1 MRVNENLSKN
11 GIGVEVSEFSL
22 SDLTAENIDFLRA
35 KWVEYGLIVFPKLPL
50 SHDEF
55 KDFALSFG
63 EFGDDPFISSLPDY
77 PNIAEIKRSA
87 KEKATPFGG
96 TWHSDWSFMKKPP
109 SATLLHS
116 KIIPPVGGNTL
127 FANTEKAF
135 AALPDEMKDK
145 LRNLKVIH
153 SAKIP
158 YADDGFYAL
167 EKEERSMK
175 ILPSKEAKA
184 TFSHPMIKIH
194 PETKKECLFINPV
207 YAINIEDFSED
218 ESQELLWELYE
229 HMIQDQFIYEHIWNE
244 NMLIMWDNRTVMHQ
258 ATGGYDGY
266 DRLLHRI
273 TLAAL

>member
-1 MRVNENLSKN
+1 MRLSENLSKN
-11 GIGVEVSEFSL
+11 GIGVEVSDFSL
-22 SDLTAENIDFLRA
+22 SDLTEENISFLRS

-63 EFGDDPFISSLPDY
+63 NFGDDPFISSLPDY

-87 KEKATPFGG
+87 NEKATPFGG

-127 FANTEKAF
+127 FANTEKSF
-135 AALPDEMKDK
+135 AALPEKMKNK

-207 YAINIEDFSED
+207 YTINIESFSED

-229 HMIQDQFIYEHIWNE
+229 HMTQDKFVYEHVWNE
-244 NMLIMWDNRTVMHQ
+244 DMLIMWDNRTVMHQ
-258 ATGGYDGY
+258 ASGGYDGY

-273 TLAAL
+273 TLAAV

>member
-22 SDLTAENIDFLRA
+22 SDLTAENVAFLRS

-63 EFGDDPFISSLPDY
+63 NFGDDPFISSLPDY

-87 KEKATPFGG
+87 NEKATPFGG

-116 KIIPPVGGNTL
+116 KVIPPVGGNTL

-135 AALPDEMKDK
+135 AALPEKMKDK

-207 YAINIEDFSED
+207 YTINIEGFSED
-218 ESQELLWELYE
+218 ESQQLLWELYE
-229 HMIQDQFIYEHIWNE
+229 HMIQDQFVYEHVWNE
-244 NMLIMWDNRTVMHQ
+244 DMLIMWDNRTVMHQ
-258 ATGGYDGY
+258 ATGGYDGF

-273 TLAAL
+273 TLAAV

>member
-1 MRVNENLSKN
+1 MRLSENLSKN
-11 GIGVEVSEFSL
+11 GIGVEVSDFSL
-22 SDLTAENIDFLRA
+22 ADLTRENISFLRS

-55 KDFALSFG
+55 KYFALSFG
-63 EFGDDPFISSLPDY
+63 DFGNDPFISSLPDY

-87 KEKATPFGG
+87 NEKATPFGG

-127 FANTEKAF
+127 FANTERSF
-135 AALPDEMKDK
+135 AALPEEMKNK

-184 TFSHPMIKIH
+184 TFSHPMVKIH
-194 PETKKECLFINPV
+194 PETNKECLFINPV
-207 YAINIEDFSED
+207 YTINVEGFSED
-218 ESQELLWELYE
+218 ESQQLLWELYE
-229 HMIQDQFIYEHIWNE
+229 HMIQDQFVYEHVWNE
-244 NMLIMWDNRTVMHQ
+244 DMLIMWDNRTVMHQ
-258 ATGGYDGY
+258 ATGGYDGF

-273 TLAAL
+273 TLAAV

>member
-1 MRVNENLSKN
+1 MRVSENLSKN
-11 GIGVEVSEFSL
+11 GIGVEVSDFSL
-22 SDLTAENIDFLRA
+22 ADLTQENISFLRS

-63 EFGDDPFISSLPDY
+63 DFGDDPFISSLQDY

-87 KEKATPFGG
+87 NEKATPFGG
-96 TWHSDWSFMKKPP
+96 TWHSDWSFMKNPP

-127 FANTEKAF
+127 FANTEKSF
-135 AALPDEMKDK
+135 AALPEEMKNK

-184 TFSHPMIKIH
+184 TFSHPMVKIH
-194 PETKKECLFINPV
+194 PETNKECLFINPV
-207 YAINIEDFSED
+207 YTINVEGFSDD
-218 ESQELLWELYE
+218 ESQQLLWELYE
-229 HMIQDQFIYEHIWNE
+229 HMIQDQFVYEHVWNE
-244 NMLIMWDNRTVMHQ
+244 DMLIMWDNRTVMHQ

-273 TLAAL
+273 TLAAV

>member
-1 MRVNENLSKN
+1 MRVSENLSKN
-11 GIGVEVSEFSL
+11 GIGVEVSDFSL
-22 SDLTAENIDFLRA
+22 ADLTLENISFLRS

-63 EFGDDPFISSLPDY
+63 DFGDDPFISSLPDY
-77 PNIAEIKRSA
+77 PNIAEIKRNA
-87 KEKATPFGG
+87 NEKATPFGG

-127 FANTEKAF
+127 FANTEKSF
-135 AALPDEMKDK
+135 AALPEDMKNR

-184 TFSHPMIKIH
+184 TFSHPMVKIH
-194 PETKKECLFINPV
+194 PETNKECLFINPV
-207 YAINIEDFSED
+207 YTINIEGLSED
-218 ESQELLWELYE
+218 ESQQLLWELYE
-229 HMIQDQFIYEHIWNE
+229 HMIQDQFVYEHVWNDD
-244 NMLIMWDNRTVMHQ
+244 MLIMWDNRTVMHQ

-273 TLAAL
+273 TLAAV

>member
-1 MRVNENLSKN
+1 MRVSENLSKN
-11 GIGVEVSEFSL
+11 GIGVEVTDFSL
-22 SDLTAENIDFLRA
+22 TDLTRENISFLRS

-63 EFGDDPFISSLPDY
+63 DFGDDPFISSLQDY

-87 KEKATPFGG
+87 NEKATPFGG

-127 FANTEKAF
+127 FANTEKSF
-135 AALPDEMKDK
+135 AALPEEMKNK
-145 LRNLKVIH
+145 LRKLKVIH

-184 TFSHPMIKIH
+184 TYSHPMVKIH
-194 PETKKECLFINPV
+194 PETNKECLFINPV
-207 YAINIEDFSED
+207 YTINVEGFSED
-218 ESQELLWELYE
+218 ESQQLLWELYE
-229 HMIQDQFIYEHIWNE
+229 HMIQDQFVYEHVWNE
-244 NMLIMWDNRTVMHQ
+244 DMLIMWDNRTVMHQ

-273 TLAAL
+273 TLAAV

>member
-1 MRVNENLSKN
+1 MRVSENLSKN
-11 GIGVEVSEFSL
+11 GIGVEVTDFSL
-22 SDLTAENIDFLRA
+22 TDLTRENISFLRS

-63 EFGDDPFISSLPDY
+63 DFGDDPFISSLQDY

-87 KEKATPFGG
+87 NEKATPFGG
-96 TWHSDWSFMKKPP
+96 TWHSDWSFMKRPP

-127 FANTEKAF
+127 FANTEKSF
-135 AALPDEMKDK
+135 AALPEEMKNK
-145 LRNLKVIH
+145 LRRLKVIH

-184 TFSHPMIKIH
+184 TFSHPMVKVH
-194 PETKKECLFINPV
+194 PETNKECLFINPV
-207 YAINIEDFSED
+207 YTINVEGFSED
-218 ESQELLWELYE
+218 ESQQLLWELYE
-229 HMIQDQFIYEHIWNE
+229 HMIQDQFVYEHVWNE
-244 NMLIMWDNRTVMHQ
+244 DMLIMWDNRTVMHQ

-273 TLAAL
+273 TLAAV

>member
-1 MRVNENLSKN
+1 MRVSENLSKN
-11 GIGVEVSEFSL
+11 GIGVEVTDFSL
-22 SDLTAENIDFLRA
+22 ADLTRENISFLRS

-63 EFGDDPFISSLPDY
+63 DFGDDPFISSLPDY

-87 KEKATPFGG
+87 NEKATPFGG

-116 KIIPPVGGNTL
+116 KIIPPIGGNTL
-127 FANTEKAF
+127 FANTEKSF
-135 AALPDEMKDK
+135 AALPEEMKNK
-145 LRNLKVIH
+145 LRNLQVIH

-184 TFSHPMIKIH
+184 TFSHPMVKIH
-194 PETKKECLFINPV
+194 PETNKECLFINPV
-207 YAINIEDFSED
+207 YTINVEGFSED
-218 ESQELLWELYE
+218 ESQQLLWELYE
-229 HMIQDQFIYEHIWNE
+229 HMIKDKFIYEHVWNE
-244 NMLIMWDNRTVMHQ
+244 DMLIMWDNRTVMHQ
-258 ATGGYDGY
+258 AMGGYDGY

-273 TLAAL
+273 TLAAV

>member
-22 SDLTAENIDFLRA
+22 SDLTAENVAFLRS

-63 EFGDDPFISSLPDY
+63 NFGDDPFISSLPDY

-87 KEKATPFGG
+87 NEKATPFGG

-127 FANTEKAF
+127 FANTERSF
-135 AALPDEMKDK
+135 AALSDGMKNK

-207 YAINIEDFSED
+207 YTINIEGFSEN

-229 HMIQDQFIYEHIWNE
+229 HMIQDKFVYEHVWKE
-244 NMLIMWDNRTVMHQ
+244 DMLMMWDNRTVMHQ
-258 ATGGYDGY
+258 ASGGYDGY
-266 DRLLHRI
+266 ERLLHRI
-273 TLAAL
+273 TLAAV

>member
-1 MRVNENLSKN
+1 MRVSENLSKN
-11 GIGVEVSEFSL
+11 GIGVEVSDFSL
-22 SDLTAENIDFLRA
+22 SDLTEKNISFLRS

-63 EFGDDPFISSLPDY
+63 NFGDDPFISSLPDY

-87 KEKATPFGG
+87 NEKATPFGG

-127 FANTEKAF
+127 FANTEKSF
-135 AALPDEMKDK
+135 AALPEKMKNK

-207 YAINIEDFSED
+207 YTINIEGFSED

-229 HMIQDQFIYEHIWNE
+229 HMTQDKFVYEHVWNE
-244 NMLIMWDNRTVMHQ
+244 DMLIMWDNRTVMHQ
-258 ATGGYDGY
+258 ASGGYDGY

-273 TLAAL
+273 TLAAV

>member
-1 MRVNENLSKN
+1 MRVSGNLSKN
-11 GIGVEVSEFSL
+11 GIGVEVTDFSL
-22 SDLTAENIDFLRA
+22 SDLTEENISFLRS

-63 EFGDDPFISSLPDY
+63 DFGDDPFISSLPDY

-87 KEKATPFGG
+87 NEKATPFGG

-127 FANTEKAF
+127 FANTEKSF
-135 AALPDEMKDK
+135 AALPEDMKNK

-153 SAKIP
+153 SAKVP

-184 TFSHPMIKIH
+184 TFSHPMVKIH
-194 PETKKECLFINPV
+194 PETNKECLFINPV
-207 YAINIEDFSED
+207 YTINIEGLSED
-218 ESQELLWELYE
+218 ESQQLLWELYE
-229 HMIQDQFIYEHIWNE
+229 HMIQDKFVYEHVWNE
-244 NMLIMWDNRTVMHQ
+244 DMLIMWDNRTVMHQ

-273 TLAAL
+273 TLAAV

>member
-1 MRVNENLSKN
+1 MRVSENLSKN
-11 GIGVEVSEFSL
+11 GIGVEVTDFSL
-22 SDLTAENIDFLRA
+22 SDLTEENISFLRS
-35 KWVEYGLIVFPKLPL
+35 KWVEYGLIVFPELPL

-63 EFGDDPFISSLPDY
+63 DFGDDPFISSLPDY

-87 KEKATPFGG
+87 NEKATPFGG

-127 FANTEKAF
+127 FANTERSF
-135 AALPDEMKDK
+135 AALPEEMKNK

-184 TFSHPMIKIH
+184 TFSHPMVKIH
-194 PETKKECLFINPV
+194 PETNKECLFINPV
-207 YAINIEDFSED
+207 YTINVEGFSED
-218 ESQELLWELYE
+218 ESQQLLWELYE
-229 HMIQDQFIYEHIWNE
+229 HMIKDQFVYEHVWNDD
-244 NMLIMWDNRTVMHQ
+244 MLIMWDNRTVMHQ

-273 TLAAL
+273 TLAAV

>member
-1 MRVNENLSKN
+1 MKVSENLSKN
-11 GIGVEVSEFSL
+11 GIGVEVTDFSL
-22 SDLTAENIDFLRA
+22 SDLTEENISFLRS

-63 EFGDDPFISSLPDY
+63 DFGDDPFISSLPDY

-87 KEKATPFGG
+87 NEKATPFGG

-127 FANTEKAF
+127 FANTERSF
-135 AALPDEMKDK
+135 AALPEEMKNK

-184 TFSHPMIKIH
+184 TFSHPMVKIH
-194 PETKKECLFINPV
+194 PETNKECLFINPV
-207 YAINIEDFSED
+207 YTINIEGFSED
-218 ESQELLWELYE
+218 ESQQLLWELYE
-229 HMIQDQFIYEHIWNE
+229 HMIQEQFVYEHVWNKD
-244 NMLIMWDNRTVMHQ
+244 MLIMWDNRTVMHQ

-273 TLAAL
+273 TLAAV

>member
-22 SDLTAENIDFLRA
+22 SDLTAENVAFLRS

-63 EFGDDPFISSLPDY
+63 NFGDDPFISSLPDY

-87 KEKATPFGG
+87 NEKATPFGG

-135 AALPDEMKDK
+135 AALPEKMKGK

-207 YAINIEDFSED
+207 YTINIEGFSED
-218 ESQELLWELYE
+218 ESQQLLWELYE
-229 HMIQDQFIYEHIWNE
+229 HMIQDQFVYEHVWNE
-244 NMLIMWDNRTVMHQ
+244 DMLIMWDNRTVMHQ
-258 ATGGYDGY
+258 ATGGYDGF

-273 TLAAL
+273 TLAAV

>member
-1 MRVNENLSKN
+1 MRLSENLSKN
-11 GIGVEVSEFSL
+11 GIGVEVSDFSL
-22 SDLTAENIDFLRA
+22 ADLTRENISFLRS
-35 KWVEYGLIVFPKLPL
+35 KWVEYGLMVFPKLSL

-63 EFGDDPFISSLPDY
+63 DFGDDPFISSLPDY

-87 KEKATPFGG
+87 NEKATPFGG

-127 FANTEKAF
+127 FANTEKSF
-135 AALPDEMKDK
+135 AALPEKMKNR

-184 TFSHPMIKIH
+184 TYSHPMVKIH
-194 PETKKECLFINPV
+194 PETNKECLFINPV
-207 YAINIEDFSED
+207 YTINIEGFSED
-218 ESQELLWELYE
+218 ESQQLLWELYE
-229 HMIQDQFIYEHIWNE
+229 HMIQEQFVYEHVWNE
-244 NMLIMWDNRTVMHQ
+244 DMLIMWDNRTVMHQ

-273 TLAAL
+273 TLAAV

>member
-1 MRVNENLSKN
+1 MRVSENLSKN
-11 GIGVEVSEFSL
+11 GIGVEVSDFSL
-22 SDLTAENIDFLRA
+22 SDLTEENISFLRS
-35 KWVEYGLIVFPKLPL
+35 KWIEYGLIVFPKLPL

-63 EFGDDPFISSLPDY
+63 NFGDDPFISSLPDY

-87 KEKATPFGG
+87 NEKATPFGG

-127 FANTEKAF
+127 FANTEKSF
-135 AALPDEMKDK
+135 AALPEEMKNK

-184 TFSHPMIKIH
+184 TYSHPMVKIH
-194 PETKKECLFINPV
+194 PETNKECLFINPV
-207 YAINIEDFSED
+207 YTINIEGFSED
-218 ESQELLWELYE
+218 ESQQLLWELYE
-229 HMIQDQFIYEHIWNE
+229 HMIQEQFVYEHVWNE
-244 NMLIMWDNRTVMHQ
+244 DMLIMWDNRTVMHQ
-258 ATGGYDGY
+258 ASGGYDGY

-273 TLAAL
+273 TLAAV

>member
-1 MRVNENLSKN
+1 MRVSENLSKN
-11 GIGVEVSEFSL
+11 GIGVEVTDFSL
-22 SDLTAENIDFLRA
+22 SDLTEENISFLRS
-35 KWVEYGLIVFPKLPL
+35 KWVDYGLIVFPKLPL

-63 EFGDDPFISSLPDY
+63 DFGDDPFISSLPDY

-87 KEKATPFGG
+87 NEKATPFGG

-127 FANTEKAF
+127 FANTERSF
-135 AALPDEMKDK
+135 AALPEEMKNK

-184 TFSHPMIKIH
+184 TFSHPMVKIH
-194 PETKKECLFINPV
+194 PETNKECLFINPV
-207 YAINIEDFSED
+207 YTINVEGFSED
-218 ESQELLWELYE
+218 ESQQLLWELYE
-229 HMIQDQFIYEHIWNE
+229 HMIKDQFVYEHVWNDD
-244 NMLIMWDNRTVMHQ
+244 MLIMWDNRTVMHQ

-273 TLAAL
+273 TLAAV

>member
-11 GIGVEVSEFSL
+11 GIGVEVTDFSL
-22 SDLTAENIDFLRA
+22 TDLTRENISFLRS

-55 KDFALSFG
+55 KDFALSFVD
-63 EFGDDPFISSLPDY
+63 FGDDPFISSLQDY

-87 KEKATPFGG
+87 NEKATPFGG

-127 FANTEKAF
+127 FANTEKSF
-135 AALPDEMKDK
+135 AALPEEMKNK
-145 LRNLKVIH
+145 LRKLKVIH

-184 TFSHPMIKIH
+184 TFSHPMVKIH
-194 PETKKECLFINPV
+194 PETNKECLFINPV
-207 YAINIEDFSED
+207 YTINVENFSED
-218 ESQELLWELYE
+218 ESQQLLWELYE
-229 HMIQDQFIYEHIWNE
+229 HMIQDQFVYEHVWNE
-244 NMLIMWDNRTVMHQ
+244 DMLIMWDNRTVMHQ

-273 TLAAL
+273 TLASV

>member
-1 MRVNENLSKN
+1 MRVSENLSKN
-11 GIGVEVSEFSL
+11 GIGVEVTDFSL
-22 SDLTAENIDFLRA
+22 ADLTRENISFLRS

-63 EFGDDPFISSLPDY
+63 DFGDDPFISSLPDY

-87 KEKATPFGG
+87 NEKATPFGG

-127 FANTEKAF
+127 FANTEKSF
-135 AALPDEMKDK
+135 AALPEEMKNK
-145 LRNLKVIH
+145 LRNLQVIH

-184 TFSHPMIKIH
+184 TFSHPMVKIH
-194 PETKKECLFINPV
+194 PETNKECLFINPV
-207 YAINIEDFSED
+207 YTINVEGFSED
-218 ESQELLWELYE
+218 ESQQLLWELYE
-229 HMIQDQFIYEHIWNE
+229 HMIQDKFIYEHVWNE
-244 NMLIMWDNRTVMHQ
+244 DMLIMWDNRTVMHQ
-258 ATGGYDGY
+258 AMGGYDGY

-273 TLAAL
+273 TLAAV

>member
-1 MRVNENLSKN
+1 MRVSENLSKN
-11 GIGVEVSEFSL
+11 GIGVEVSNFSL
-22 SDLTAENIDFLRA
+22 ADLTRENISFLRS
-35 KWVEYGLIVFPKLPL
+35 KWVDYGLIVFPKLPL

-63 EFGDDPFISSLPDY
+63 DFGDDPFISSLPDY

-87 KEKATPFGG
+87 NEKATPFGG

-127 FANTEKAF
+127 FANTEKSF
-135 AALPDEMKDK
+135 AALPEDMKNR

-184 TFSHPMIKIH
+184 TFSHPMVKIH
-194 PETKKECLFINPV
+194 PETNKECLFINPV
-207 YAINIEDFSED
+207 YTINIEGLSED
-218 ESQELLWELYE
+218 ESQQLLWELYE
-229 HMIQDQFIYEHIWNE
+229 HMIQDKFVYEHVWNE
-244 NMLIMWDNRTVMHQ
+244 DMLIMWDNRTVMHQ

-273 TLAAL
+273 TLAAV

>member
-1 MRVNENLSKN
+1 MRVSENLSKN
-11 GIGVEVSEFSL
+11 GIGVEVTDFSL
-22 SDLTAENIDFLRA
+22 SDLTEENISFLRS

-63 EFGDDPFISSLPDY
+63 DFGDDPFISSLPDY

-87 KEKATPFGG
+87 NEKATPFGG

-127 FANTEKAF
+127 FANTEKSF
-135 AALPDEMKDK
+135 AALPEKMKNR

-184 TFSHPMIKIH
+184 TFSHPMVKIH
-194 PETKKECLFINPV
+194 PETNKECLFINPV
-207 YAINIEDFSED
+207 YTINIEGFSED
-218 ESQELLWELYE
+218 ESQQLLWELYE
-229 HMIQDQFIYEHIWNE
+229 HMIQEQFVYEHVWNE
-244 NMLIMWDNRTVMHQ
+244 DMLIMWDNRTVMHQ

-273 TLAAL
+273 TLAAV

>member
-22 SDLTAENIDFLRA
+22 SDLTAENVAFLRS

-63 EFGDDPFISSLPDY
+63 NFGDDPFISSLPDY

-87 KEKATPFGG
+87 NEKATPFGG

-135 AALPDEMKDK
+135 AALPEKMKDK

-207 YAINIEDFSED
+207 YTINIEGFSED
-218 ESQELLWELYE
+218 ESQQLLWELYE
-229 HMIQDQFIYEHIWNE
+229 HMIQDKFVYEHVWNE
-244 NMLIMWDNRTVMHQ
+244 DMLIMWDNRTVMHQ

-273 TLAAL
+273 TLAAV

>member
-1 MRVNENLSKN
+1 MRVSENLSKN
-11 GIGVEVSEFSL
+11 GIGVEVTDFSL
-22 SDLTAENIDFLRA
+22 ADLTEENISFLRS

-63 EFGDDPFISSLPDY
+63 DFGDDPFISSLPDY

-87 KEKATPFGG
+87 NEKATPFGG

-127 FANTEKAF
+127 FANTEKSF
-135 AALPDEMKDK
+135 AALPEDMKNR

-184 TFSHPMIKIH
+184 TTSHPMVKIH
-194 PETKKECLFINPV
+194 PETNKECLFINPV
-207 YAINIEDFSED
+207 YTINVEGFSED
-218 ESQELLWELYE
+218 ESQQLLWELYE
-229 HMIQDQFIYEHIWNE
+229 HMIKDQFVYEHVWNDD
-244 NMLIMWDNRTVMHQ
+244 MLIMWDNRTVMHQ

-273 TLAAL
+273 TLAAV

>member
-1 MRVNENLSKN
+1 MRVSENLSKN
-11 GIGVEVSEFSL
+11 GIGVEVSDFSL
-22 SDLTAENIDFLRA
+22 ADLTRENISFLRS

-63 EFGDDPFISSLPDY
+63 DFGDDPFISSLPDY

-87 KEKATPFGG
+87 NEKATPFGG

-127 FANTEKAF
+127 FANTEKSF
-135 AALPDEMKDK
+135 AALPEDMKNR

-184 TFSHPMIKIH
+184 TYSHPMVKIH
-194 PETKKECLFINPV
+194 PETNKECLFINPV
-207 YAINIEDFSED
+207 YTINIEGFSED
-218 ESQELLWELYE
+218 ESQQLLWELYE
-229 HMIQDQFIYEHIWNE
+229 HMIQDQFVYEHVWNE
-244 NMLIMWDNRTVMHQ
+244 DMLIMWDNRTVMHQ

-273 TLAAL
+273 TLAAV

>member
-1 MRVNENLSKN
+1 MRVSENLSKN
-11 GIGVEVSEFSL
+11 GIGVEVSDFSL
-22 SDLTAENIDFLRA
+22 ADLTRENISFLRS

-63 EFGDDPFISSLPDY
+63 DFGDDPFISSLPDY

-87 KEKATPFGG
+87 NEKATPFGG

-127 FANTEKAF
+127 FANTEKSF
-135 AALPDEMKDK
+135 AALPEDMKK
-145 LRNLKVIH
+145 RLRNLKVIH

-184 TFSHPMIKIH
+184 TYSHPMVKIH
-194 PETKKECLFINPV
+194 PETNKECLFINPV
-207 YAINIEDFSED
+207 YTINIEGFSED
-218 ESQELLWELYE
+218 ESQQLLWELYE
-229 HMIQDQFIYEHIWNE
+229 HMIQDKFVYEHVWNE
-244 NMLIMWDNRTVMHQ
+244 DMLIMWDNRTVMHQ

-273 TLAAL
+273 TLAAV

>member
-1 MRVNENLSKN
+1 MRVSENLSKN
-11 GIGVEVSEFSL
+11 GIGVEVSDFSL
-22 SDLTAENIDFLRA
+22 SDLTEENISFLRS

-63 EFGDDPFISSLPDY
+63 NFGDDPFISSLPDY

-87 KEKATPFGG
+87 NEKATPFGG

-127 FANTEKAF
+127 FANTEKSF
-135 AALPDEMKDK
+135 AALPEKMKNK

-207 YAINIEDFSED
+207 YTINIEGFSED

-229 HMIQDQFIYEHIWNE
+229 HMTQDKFVYEHVWNE
-244 NMLIMWDNRTVMHQ
+244 DMLIMWDNRTVMHQ

-273 TLAAL
+273 TLAAV

>member
-1 MRVNENLSKN
+1 MRLSENLSKN
-11 GIGVEVSEFSL
+11 GIGVEVSDFSL
-22 SDLTAENIDFLRA
+22 ADLTRENISFLRS

-63 EFGDDPFISSLPDY
+63 DFGDDPFISSLPDY

-87 KEKATPFGG
+87 NEKATPFGG

-127 FANTEKAF
+127 FANTEKSF
-135 AALPDEMKDK
+135 AALPEDMKNR

-184 TFSHPMIKIH
+184 TFSHPMVKIH
-194 PETKKECLFINPV
+194 PETNKECLFINPV
-207 YAINIEDFSED
+207 YTINIEGLSED
-218 ESQELLWELYE
+218 ESQQLLWELYE
-229 HMIQDQFIYEHIWNE
+229 HMIQDKFVYEHVWNE
-244 NMLIMWDNRTVMHQ
+244 DMLIMWDNRTVMHQ

-273 TLAAL
+273 TLAAV

>member
-11 GIGVEVSEFSL
+11 GIGVEVSDFSL
-22 SDLTAENIDFLRA
+22 ADLTQENISFLRS
-35 KWVEYGLIVFPKLPL
+35 KWVEYGLIIFPKLPL

-63 EFGDDPFISSLPDY
+63 HFGDDPFISSLQDY

-87 KEKATPFGG
+87 NEKATPFGG

-127 FANTEKAF
+127 FANTEKSF
-135 AALPDEMKDK
+135 AALPEEMKNK

-184 TFSHPMIKIH
+184 TFSHPMVKIH
-194 PETKKECLFINPV
+194 PETNKECLFINPV
-207 YAINIEDFSED
+207 YTINVEGYSED
-218 ESQELLWELYE
+218 ESQQLLWELYE
-229 HMIQDQFIYEHIWNE
+229 HMIQDQFVYEHVWNE
-244 NMLIMWDNRTVMHQ
+244 DMLIMWDNRTVMHQ

-273 TLAAL
+273 TLAAV

>member
-1 MRVNENLSKN
+1 MRVSENLSKN
-11 GIGVEVSEFSL
+11 GIGVEVTDFSL
-22 SDLTAENIDFLRA
+22 ADLTEENISFLRS

-63 EFGDDPFISSLPDY
+63 DFGDDPFISSLPDY

-87 KEKATPFGG
+87 NEKATPFGG

-127 FANTEKAF
+127 FANTERSF
-135 AALPDEMKDK
+135 AALPEEMKNK

-184 TFSHPMIKIH
+184 TFSHPMVKIH
-194 PETKKECLFINPV
+194 PETNKECLFINPV
-207 YAINIEDFSED
+207 YTINVEGFSED
-218 ESQELLWELYE
+218 ASQQLLWELYE
-229 HMIQDQFIYEHIWNE
+229 HMIQDRFVYEHVWNDD
-244 NMLIMWDNRTVMHQ
+244 MLIMWDNRTVMHQ

-273 TLAAL
+273 TLAAV

>member
-1 MRVNENLSKN
+1 MRLSENLSKN
-11 GIGVEVSEFSL
+11 GIGVEVSDFSL
-22 SDLTAENIDFLRA
+22 ADLTRENISFLRS
-35 KWVEYGLIVFPKLPL
+35 KWVEYGLIVFPKLSL

-63 EFGDDPFISSLPDY
+63 DFGDDPFISSLPDY

-87 KEKATPFGG
+87 NEKATPFGG

-127 FANTEKAF
+127 FANTEKSF
-135 AALPDEMKDK
+135 AALPEKMKNR

-184 TFSHPMIKIH
+184 TFSHPMVKIH
-194 PETKKECLFINPV
+194 PETNKECLFINPV
-207 YAINIEDFSED
+207 YTINIEGFSED
-218 ESQELLWELYE
+218 ESQQLLWELYE
-229 HMIQDQFIYEHIWNE
+229 HMIQEQFVYEHVWNE
-244 NMLIMWDNRTVMHQ
+244 DMLIMWDNRTVMHQ

-273 TLAAL
+273 TLAAV

>member
-1 MRVNENLSKN
+1 MRVSENLSKN
-11 GIGVEVSEFSL
+11 GIGVEVSDFSL
-22 SDLTAENIDFLRA
+22 ADLTEENISFLRS

-55 KDFALSFG
+55 KDFALCFG
-63 EFGDDPFISSLPDY
+63 NFGDDPFISSLPDY

-87 KEKATPFGG
+87 NEKATPFGG

-116 KIIPPVGGNTL
+116 KVIPPIGGNTF

-135 AALPDEMKDK
+135 SSLPEEMKNK
-145 LRNLKVIH
+145 LRSLKVIH

-184 TFSHPMIKIH
+184 TFSHPMVKIH
-194 PETKKECLFINPV
+194 PETNKECLFINPV
-207 YAINIEDFSED
+207 YTINIEGFSED
-218 ESQELLWELYE
+218 ESQQLLWELYE
-229 HMIQDQFIYEHIWNE
+229 HMIQDQFVYEHVWNE
-244 NMLIMWDNRTVMHQ
+244 DMLIMWDNRTVMHQ

-273 TLAAL
+273 TLAAV

>member
-1 MRVNENLSKN
+1 MRVSENLSKN
-11 GIGVEVSEFSL
+11 GIGVEVSDFSL
-22 SDLTAENIDFLRA
+22 SDLTEENISFLRS

-63 EFGDDPFISSLPDY
+63 NFGDDPFISSLPDY

-87 KEKATPFGG
+87 NEKATPFGG

-127 FANTEKAF
+127 FANTEKSF
-135 AALPDEMKDK
+135 AALPEKMKNK

-184 TFSHPMIKIH
+184 TFSHPMIKVH

-207 YAINIEDFSED
+207 YTINIEGFSED

-229 HMIQDQFIYEHIWNE
+229 HMIQDKFVYEHVWKE
-244 NMLIMWDNRTVMHQ
+244 DMLIMWDNRTVMHQ
-258 ATGGYDGY
+258 ASGGYDGY
-266 DRLLHRI
+266 ERLLHRI
-273 TLAAL
+273 TLAAV

>member
-1 MRVNENLSKN
+1 MRVSENLSKN
-11 GIGVEVSEFSL
+11 GIGVEITDFSL
-22 SDLTAENIDFLRA
+22 SDLTEENISFLRS

-63 EFGDDPFISSLPDY
+63 DFGDDPFISSLPDY

-87 KEKATPFGG
+87 NEKATPFGG

-127 FANTEKAF
+127 FANTEKSF
-135 AALPDEMKDK
+135 AALPEEMKNK

-184 TFSHPMIKIH
+184 TFSHPMVKIH
-194 PETKKECLFINPV
+194 PETNKECLFINPV
-207 YAINIEDFSED
+207 YTINVEGFSDD
-218 ESQELLWELYE
+218 ESQQLLWELYE
-229 HMIQDQFIYEHIWNE
+229 HMIQDQFVYEHVWNE
-244 NMLIMWDNRTVMHQ
+244 DMLIMWDNRTVMHQ

-273 TLAAL
+273 TLAAV

>member
-1 MRVNENLSKN
+1 MRVSENLSKN
-11 GIGVEVSEFSL
+11 GIGVEVSDFSL
-22 SDLTAENIDFLRA
+22 SDLTEENISFLRS

-63 EFGDDPFISSLPDY
+63 NFGDDPFISSLPDY

-87 KEKATPFGG
+87 NEKATPFGG

-127 FANTEKAF
+127 FANTEKSF
-135 AALPDEMKDK
+135 AALPEKMKNK

-207 YAINIEDFSED
+207 YTINIEGFSED

-229 HMIQDQFIYEHIWNE
+229 HMTQDKFVYEHVWNE
-244 NMLIMWDNRTVMHQ
+244 DMLIMWDNRTVMHQ
-258 ATGGYDGY
+258 ASGGYDGY

-273 TLAAL
+273 TLAAV

>member
-1 MRVNENLSKN
+1 MRVSENLSKN
-11 GIGVEVSEFSL
+11 GIGVEVTDFSL
-22 SDLTAENIDFLRA
+22 TDLTRENISFLRS

-63 EFGDDPFISSLPDY
+63 DFGDDPFISSLQDY

-87 KEKATPFGG
+87 NEKATPFGG

-127 FANTEKAF
+127 FANTEKSF
-135 AALPDEMKDK
+135 AALPEDMKNR

-184 TFSHPMIKIH
+184 TFSHPMVKIH
-194 PETKKECLFINPV
+194 PETNKECLFINPV
-207 YAINIEDFSED
+207 YTINIEGLSED
-218 ESQELLWELYE
+218 ESQQLLWELYE
-229 HMIQDQFIYEHIWNE
+229 HMIQDKFVYEHVWNQD
-244 NMLIMWDNRTVMHQ
+244 MLIMWDNRTVMHQ

-273 TLAAL
+273 TLAAV

>member
-1 MRVNENLSKN
+1 MRVSENLSKN
-11 GIGVEVSEFSL
+11 GIGVEVFDFAL
-22 SDLTAENIDFLRA
+22 SDLTEENINFLRS

-55 KDFALSFG
+55 KDFALNFG
-63 EFGDDPFISSLPDY
+63 DFGDDPFISSLPDY

-87 KEKATPFGG
+87 NEKATPFGG

-127 FANTEKAF
+127 FANTEKSF
-135 AALPDEMKDK
+135 AALPEEMKNK

-184 TFSHPMIKIH
+184 TFSHPMVKIH
-194 PETKKECLFINPV
+194 PETNKECLFINPV
-207 YAINIEDFSED
+207 YTINIEGFSED
-218 ESQELLWELYE
+218 KSQELLWELYE
-229 HMIQDQFIYEHIWNE
+229 HMIQDQFVYEHVWKE
-244 NMLIMWDNRTVMHQ
+244 DMLIMWDNRTVMHQ
-258 ATGGYDGY
+258 ASGGYDGY

-273 TLAAL
+273 TLAAV

>member
-1 MRVNENLSKN
+1 MRVSENLSKN
-11 GIGVEVSEFSL
+11 GIGVEVTDFSL
-22 SDLTAENIDFLRA
+22 SDLTEENISFLRS
-35 KWVEYGLIVFPKLPL
+35 KWVEYGLIVFPELPL

-63 EFGDDPFISSLPDY
+63 DFGDDPFISSLPDY

-87 KEKATPFGG
+87 NEKATPFGG

-127 FANTEKAF
+127 FANTERSF
-135 AALPDEMKDK
+135 AALPEEMKNK

-184 TFSHPMIKIH
+184 TTSHPMVKIH
-194 PETKKECLFINPV
+194 PETNKECLFINPV
-207 YAINIEDFSED
+207 YTINVEGFSED
-218 ESQELLWELYE
+218 ESQQLLWELYE
-229 HMIQDQFIYEHIWNE
+229 HMIKDQFVYEHVWNDD
-244 NMLIMWDNRTVMHQ
+244 MLIMWDNRTVMHQ

-273 TLAAL
+273 TLAAV

>member
-1 MRVNENLSKN
+1 MRLSENLSKN
-11 GIGVEVSEFSL
+11 GIGVEVSDFSL
-22 SDLTAENIDFLRA
+22 ADLTRENIYFLRS
-35 KWVEYGLIVFPKLPL
+35 KWVKYGLIVFPKLPL

-63 EFGDDPFISSLPDY
+63 DFGDDPFISSLPDY

-87 KEKATPFGG
+87 NEKATPFGG

-127 FANTEKAF
+127 FANTEKSF
-135 AALPDEMKDK
+135 AALPEEMKNK

-184 TFSHPMIKIH
+184 TYSHPMVKIH
-194 PETKKECLFINPV
+194 PETNKECLFINPV
-207 YAINIEDFSED
+207 YTINIEGFSED
-218 ESQELLWELYE
+218 ESQQLLWELYE
-229 HMIQDQFIYEHIWNE
+229 HMIQEQFVYEHVWNE
-244 NMLIMWDNRTVMHQ
+244 DMLIMWDNRTVMHQ

-273 TLAAL
+273 TLAAV

>member
-1 MRVNENLSKN
+1 MRVSENLSKN
-11 GIGVEVSEFSL
+11 GIGVEVTDFSL
-22 SDLTAENIDFLRA
+22 TDLTRENISFLRS
-35 KWVEYGLIVFPKLPL
+35 KWIEYGLIVFPKLPL

-63 EFGDDPFISSLPDY
+63 DFGDDPFISSLQDY

-87 KEKATPFGG
+87 NEKATPFGG

-127 FANTEKAF
+127 FANTEKSF
-135 AALPDEMKDK
+135 AALPEEMKNK

-184 TFSHPMIKIH
+184 TFSHPMVKIH
-194 PETKKECLFINPV
+194 PETNKECLFINPV
-207 YAINIEDFSED
+207 YTINVEGFSDD
-218 ESQELLWELYE
+218 ESQQLLWELYE
-229 HMIQDQFIYEHIWNE
+229 HMIQDQFVYEHVWNE
-244 NMLIMWDNRTVMHQ
+244 DMLIMWDNRTVMHQ

-273 TLAAL
+273 TLAAV